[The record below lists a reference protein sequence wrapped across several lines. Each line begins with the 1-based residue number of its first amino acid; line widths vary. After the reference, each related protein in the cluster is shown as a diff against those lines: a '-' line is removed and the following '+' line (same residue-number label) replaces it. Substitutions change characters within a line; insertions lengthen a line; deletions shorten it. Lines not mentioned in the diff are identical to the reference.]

1 MIRLFS
7 WATIFLIIACCLR
20 HSKCRAVTFHIN
32 HVDMSV
38 FYGEKNAQLC
48 HQHSM
53 QTPAGTKIVS
63 CEDECTGPETGV
75 KPIRTGTQ
83 CLNVSIGAM
92 KYLSV
97 GVNYTCELGKCDAN
111 NRCHPFDLLIGCWKE
126 Q

>member
-53 QTPAGTKIVS
+53 QTPAGT
-63 CEDECTGPETGV
+63 
-75 KPIRTGTQ
+75 
-83 CLNVSIGAM
+83 NVSIGAM